1 MTGAQYL
8 SRALDAYGVKAV
20 FLVPTALSATLV
32 AMEQETDIAR
42 IVTHGEKAAAYMADG
57 YARATGRPGICMAQ
71 NIGAA
76 NLAAGLRDAYLGC
89 SPVIA
94 LTGGPYE
101 WSRGRNYYQEIED
114 FPLFKPVTRSSRQ
127 VFDVS
132 RLPDQLD
139 QAFRD
144 AITGKPGPTH
154 LELAGHTGDTIEN
167 QTFDAE
173 VPSPLNRQ
181 TPGVRIAPLPSAIA
195 DAAEVL
201 RRASRPVIVSG
212 GGVRT
217 SGATA
222 EIIALA
228 ELLGAP
234 IASSLNGKDTVP
246 GHHPLSIGIP
256 GLYARASANQIILEA
271 DVVFYVGSQTGS
283 QLTLT
288 WQVPPMSTQ
297 IVHMDIEPKEL
308 GRQYPNTVGVASD
321 AKLGLRALLEAL
333 SSFDNS
339 STQEWRDRA
348 TELSRQ
354 WREDVAN
361 LTESENLPIRPERLT
376 SDLSR
381 LLPDNA
387 IVVSDTGHAGMWTA
401 GYLDLTNPRQEF
413 IRAAGSLGWALPAGI
428 GAQIARP
435 DAQVVVFTGDGGLFY
450 HLSELETA
458 ARWNVPLT
466 IVVNDNRSL
475 NQEINPYTVAYGGQ
489 LTGRHHE
496 LWHFNDVNL
505 AAVAESLGVTG
516 IRVTKPSELEPAMA
530 RAAEIKGPVL
540 IDVVS
545 DIDAVAPKGSAVRAP
560 QGVNQSTGGGNR

>member
-1 MTGAQYL
+1 MTHMTGAQYL
-8 SRALDAYGVKAV
+8 ARTLDAYGVEAV
-20 FLVPTALSATLV
+20 FLVPTSLSATLV
-32 AMEQETDIAR
+32 TMENETTIKR

-57 YARATGRPGICMAQ
+57 YARATGKPGICMAQ

-114 FPLFKPVTRSSRQ
+114 FPLFKPVTKSSRQ
-127 VFDVS
+127 VFDVN

-144 AITGKPGPTH
+144 ATSGKPGPTH
-154 LELAGHTGDTIEN
+154 LELAGHTGDVIEN
-167 QTFDAE
+167 QSFDAA
-173 VPSPLNRQ
+173 VPARADRRSPALR
-181 TPGVRIAPLPSAIA
+181 VAPDPAAIA
-195 DAAEVL
+195 QAVVALRAAQ
-201 RRASRPVIVSG
+201 RPVIVSG

-217 SGATA
+217 SGAAA
-222 EIIALA
+222 EVVALA
-228 ELLGAP
+228 DRLGAP
-234 IASSLNGKDTVP
+234 IATSLNGKQTVP
-246 GHHPLSIGIP
+246 ADHPLSIGIP
-256 GLYARASANQIILEA
+256 GLYARGSANQIILEA
-271 DVVFYVGSQTGS
+271 DLVMYIGSQTGS
-283 QLTLT
+283 QVTLT
-288 WQVPPMSTQ
+288 WQVPPMSTR
-297 IVHMDIEPKEL
+297 IVHMDIEPTEL
-308 GRQYPNTVGVASD
+308 GRHYPDTVAVVAD
-321 AKLGLRALLEAL
+321 ARLGLVALLEAL
-333 SSFDNS
+333 GPVD
-339 STQEWRDRA
+339 
-348 TELSRQ
+348 TEPTRL
-354 WREDVAN
+354 WRERAAELTARWRESVAH
-361 LTESENLPIRPERLT
+361 LTGSDAAPLRPERLT
-376 SDLSR
+376 SDLSH

-387 IVVSDTGHAGMWTA
+387 IVVSDTGHAGMWSA
-401 GYLDLTNPRQEF
+401 GFLDLSKPQQGF
-413 IRAAGSLGWALPAGI
+413 LRAAGSLGWALPAGI

-435 DAQVVVFTGDGGLFY
+435 DSQVVVFTGDGGLFY

-475 NQEINPYTVAYGGQ
+475 NQEINPYTVAYGGS

-505 AAVAESLGVTG
+505 ATVAESLGVTG

-530 RAAEIKGPVL
+530 RAAEINGPVL

-545 DIDAVAPKGSAVRAP
+545 DIDAVAPKGTAVHA
-560 QGVNQSTGGGNR
+560 QN

>member
-1 MTGAQYL
+1 MTDMSGAQYL
-8 SRALDAYGVKAV
+8 SRTLDAAGVTAV

-32 AMEQETDIAR
+32 AMERETSIQR

-94 LTGGPYE
+94 FTGGPYE

-144 AITGKPGPTH
+144 ATTGKPGPVH

-167 QTFDAE
+167 QSFDAPE
-173 VPSPLNRQ
+173 IRAGERH
-181 TPGVRIAPLPSAIA
+181 TPAVRIAPERSAI
-195 DAAEVL
+195 DEAAAIL
-201 RRASRPVIVSG
+201 RSASRPVIVSG

-217 SGATA
+217 SGAGA
-222 EIIALA
+222 EIVALA
-228 ELLGAP
+228 ERLGAP
-234 IASSLNGKDTVP
+234 LATSLNGKDTVP
-246 GHHPLSIGIP
+246 GDHPLSIGIP
-256 GLYARASANQIILEA
+256 GLYARGSANQIIVEA
-271 DVVFYVGSQTGS
+271 DVVLYVGSQTGS
-283 QLTLT
+283 QVTLN
-288 WQVPPMSTQ
+288 WQVPSMATRV
-297 IVHMDIEPKEL
+297 VHLDIEPKEL
-308 GRQYPNTVGVASD
+308 GRHYPHTHGIVAD
-321 AKLGLRALLEAL
+321 AQLGLRALIDAL
-333 SSFDNS
+333 GPVDTAP
-339 STQEWRDRA
+339 TQSWRDRA
-348 TELSRQ
+348 VELTRR
-354 WREDVAN
+354 WRAEVAHHA
-361 LTESENLPIRPERLT
+361 ESESSPLRPERLT
-376 SDLSR
+376 AELSN

-401 GYLDLTNPRQEF
+401 AYLDLSRPDQGF
-413 IRAAGSLGWALPAGI
+413 LRAAGSLGWALPAGI

-435 DAQVVVFTGDGGLFY
+435 DARVTVFTGDGGLFY

-475 NQEINPYTVAYGGQ
+475 NQEINPYTAAYGGS

-496 LWHFNDVNL
+496 LWHFNDVDL

-545 DIDAVAPKGSAVRAP
+545 DIDAVAPKGSATPAS
-560 QGVNQSTGGGNR
+560 Q